1 MDETTKAL
9 IKMIIEG
16 KTGEE
21 YKKLLA
27 GLTESERKEIVKY
40 EKKFKEAK
48 LAEKIVENFF
58 GIFKIKKMK
67 NKIIVWWHQCGAF
80 ITILLAYTV
89 ATGSAIYGVEIARK
103 YNDVFWLV
111 FAIMV
116 GLLVSLFI
124 GIVYQE
130 FTIEELLK
138 EDDND

>member
-1 MDETTKAL
+1 MHKRPL
-9 IKMIIEG
+9 ITSSIYS
-16 KTGEE
+16 E
-21 YKKLLA
+21 YKKD
-27 GLTESERKEIVKY
+27 RD
-40 EKKFKEAK
+40 
-48 LAEKIVENFF
+48 
-58 GIFKIKKMK
+58 MK
-67 NKIIVWWHQCGAF
+67 RKIITWWHQCGAF

>member
-1 MDETTKAL
+1 MPL
-9 IKMIIEG
+9 ITSLIYS
-16 KTGEE
+16 E
-21 YKKLLA
+21 YKKD
-27 GLTESERKEIVKY
+27 RD
-40 EKKFKEAK
+40 
-48 LAEKIVENFF
+48 
-58 GIFKIKKMK
+58 MK
-67 NKIIVWWHQCGAF
+67 RKIITWWHQCGAF

>member
-1 MDETTKAL
+1 MHKRPL
-9 IKMIIEG
+9 ITSLIYS
-16 KTGEE
+16 E
-21 YKKLLA
+21 YKKD
-27 GLTESERKEIVKY
+27 RD
-40 EKKFKEAK
+40 
-48 LAEKIVENFF
+48 
-58 GIFKIKKMK
+58 MK
-67 NKIIVWWHQCGAF
+67 RKIITWWHQCGAF